1 MMIQVYDPIY
11 KNTLL
16 VGIGETDK
24 AVVRRLEKLTKYK
37 LTNEEAGMLAIRGD
51 ARSVIFEGGNR
62 VMRLPKYA
70 PTPYWIATLAH
81 EAYHVATFLTDH
93 VGIKR
98 SEASDE
104 AVAYEVE
111 FAVRKILEKVMRRRK

>member
-1 MMIQVYDPIY
+1 MMIQVYDPVY
-11 KNTLL
+11 KNNLL
-16 VGIGETDK
+16 VAIDEPTA
-24 AVVRRLEKLTKYK
+24 AVVRCIERQTKSKL
-37 LTNEEAGMLAIRGD
+37 ADCDVDMLRIRGD
-51 ARSVIFEGGNR
+51 ARSVAFSGGAR
-62 VMRLPKYA
+62 VMRLPRYKH
-70 PTPYWIATLAH
+70 TPYWYAILAH
-81 EAYHVATFLTDH
+81 EAYHVATFLIDH